1 VKTLAGCIAVSL
13 LLTWSSALAE
23 PGFVLAP
30 AVGTPR
36 RLVLSG
42 RLLRERPSGGS
53 SVWSRNLRQLGA
65 AGWEHMPVRVDFLGK
80 SAELKTGEG
89 GDFEAVFEPPAGG
102 APFPTGLQWVDVQAR
117 GASARAWVE
126 ILPDEA
132 PFLVISD
139 FDDTVAVTNVTSKR
153 GLIQA
158 ALFEDANTQPV
169 VQGMPELY
177 QCLRAGKASAPGF
190 ALVSG
195 SPIQYIP
202 RHSAFLARHRFPFMG
217 LYLRELSPSTLSG
230 YKQPVIRKLLA
241 QLPHK
246 VLLFG
251 DSGEKDPEVYA
262 EIRRDF
268 PDRVLDIYIRQVT
281 SADPKQRFEGMHPF
295 HEPREAALEALRK
308 GYLSQACF
316 EAKFGEEQQP

>member
-1 VKTLAGCIAVSL
+1 MKTLARCMTVSL
-13 LLTWSSALAE
+13 LLTWSTALAE

-36 RLVLSG
+36 RVVLSG
-42 RLLRERPSGGS
+42 RLLKERPSGGS

-65 AGWEHMPVRVDFLGK
+65 AGWDHMPVRVDFLGK
-80 SAELKTGEG
+80 SAELQTGAS
-89 GDFEAVFEPPAGG
+89 GDFEAVFEPAAGTTFPA
-102 APFPTGLQWVDVQAR
+102 GLQWVDVQAR

-126 ILPDEA
+126 IVPDDA

-153 GLIQA
+153 GFVQSV
-158 ALFEDANTQPV
+158 LFEDSATQPV

-177 QCLRAGKASAPGF
+177 QCLRAGKASAPGL
-190 ALVSG
+190 AIVSG

-202 RHSAFLARHRFPFMG
+202 RHSSFLARHRFPFMG
-217 LYLRELSPSTLSG
+217 LYFRELSPSTLSG
-230 YKQPVIRKLLA
+230 YKQPVIRKLLS

-268 PDRVLDIYIRQVT
+268 PDRVLDIYIRQIT
-281 SADPKQRFEGMHPF
+281 GGDAKARFDGMHPF
-295 HEPREAALEALRK
+295 REPREAALDALKK
-308 GYLSQACF
+308 GYLSQGCF
-316 EAKFGEEQQP
+316 DAKFGKEQKP